1 MLIVT
6 QIISVITYEI
16 HNLQFLKQTP
26 KGFLVMK
33 IFLVCILIT
42 SWSVSLYFFLKPTSD
57 KSLEPHQS
65 RALNSPCVFG
75 DFYDAHD
82 IWHFSSAVA
91 LLTQCLIFFH
101 LDLNAHYK
109 GKNIGERRANDYH
122 SVVGGDGGGG
132 GAGAGGGIDDS
143 SGLEGMLEE
152 NEVVV
157 ERLLVSGLGSELVM
171 RGDDGVSRGDG
182 GSSYEDFVTDDPER
196 LTKEEY

>member
-1 MLIVT
+1 MFRRLF
-6 QIISVITYEI
+6 YR
-16 HNLQFLKQTP
+16 KQWYQRR
-26 KGFLVMK
+26 V
-33 IFLVCILIT
+33 
-42 SWSVSLYFFLKPTSD
+42 
-57 KSLEPHQS
+57 
-65 RALNSPCVFG
+65 R
-75 DFYDAHD
+75 
-82 IWHFSSAVA
+82 
-91 LLTQCLIFFH
+91 
-101 LDLNAHYK
+101 
-109 GKNIGERRANDYH
+109 GKQWYQRR
-122 SVVGGDGGGG
+122 VRGG